1 MPSSILESFSLKDKT
16 VVITGATGGI
26 GLEISIALAEAGAN
40 IISIEIPRDPSSPE
54 LRRAIEVTGRHIT
67 VFECNL
73 KDHQSIHH
81 TFAAIW
87 KSGVIPDILV
97 NCAGITRHMLIED
110 TPVQDLDDVMSIN
123 FRGTYLCIQ
132 EFGRELL
139 RLKRPGKII
148 NFASIASFL
157 AQTNISAYCSSK
169 AAVQNLTRAVSNEWA
184 GRGITCNA
192 ICPGFIHTKMCEDLY
207 NDEEFSS
214 RVVARTSI
222 GRWGEPQ
229 DLRGLAVFLASRA
242 SDFITGESIYIDG
255 GIMGR

>member
-1 MPSSILESFSLKDKT
+1 MPSSILESFSLQDKT

-40 IISIEIPRDPSSPE
+40 IISIEIPRDPSSLE
-54 LRRAIEVTGRHIT
+54 LRRAIEATNHHIT

-73 KDHQSIHH
+73 KDQQSIHD

-87 KSGVIPDILV
+87 KSG
-97 NCAGITRHMLIED
+97 
-110 TPVQDLDDVMSIN
+110 DLDDVMSIN

-207 NDEEFSS
+207 NNEEFSA
-214 RVVARTSI
+214 RVVARTSM